1 MLILALLACFDDEPV
16 VVVVPD
22 PEKVQAARE
31 KRETEELR
39 ASPRQIEAGYQKAEG
54 VYVDARFFGG
64 RTYSLV
70 RDHVTTQL
78 GALVEDTELGAEDGR
93 ELRFE
98 RGVLRVREDRIE
110 MVTVPLPEPVRRSE
124 ALRLTGFPDQVPRN
138 WIQLS
143 GEFRLTNAFEFR
155 RIIFKR
161 AAAGSEDVVSVAAWK
176 VAPGERER

>member
-1 MLILALLACFDDEPV
+1 MLIALLLACFDDAPIV
-16 VVVVPD
+16 SVVPD
-22 PEKVQAARE
+22 PQKVEAARE
-31 KRETEELR
+31 KREAEELR
-39 ASPRQIEAGYQKAEG
+39 ASPQQIEAGYQKPEG
-54 VYVDARFFGG
+54 VLVDVRFLGG

-70 RDHVTTQL
+70 RDHVANQL
-78 GALVEDTELGAEDGR
+78 GALVEETALPGELGR

-98 RGVLRVREDRIE
+98 RATLRVDEDKIQ
-110 MVTVPLPEPVRRSE
+110 MVEVVLPEPTRRSE

-161 AAAGSEDVVSVAAWK
+161 AAPGSEDVVEVQAWK
-176 VAPGERER
+176 TAPGERAP